1 MHSKI
6 KLKLTRRQKNKV
18 IRKKVYIIKL
28 QQPAIKAQFSLKLRK
43 KYDILQDYDET
54 DDEEV
59 EKQWQDFE
67 DAYKETGK
75 EVPGDKKKGQK
86 PWISKE
92 SWELVEER
100 KRLKN
105 NIEQTK
111 SDRIKQN
118 HMDKYRCKD
127 KEVKKSM
134 RQDKR
139 KWVDHL
145 AMEEEEAAYNGRMKE
160 VYDVTKTLSNDK
172 RKTTNAVKDKCGN
185 LITEGL
191 ARRERWTE
199 HFEEILNIH
208 IPDDPVTDVKI
219 DPIINKISTD
229 PITKAEIG
237 TALRKRRTSRFQK
250 WERHSRTY
258 IYFTKN

>member
-1 MHSKI
+1 M
-6 KLKLTRRQKNKV
+6 QKEG
-18 IRKKVYIIKL
+18 
-28 QQPAIKAQFSLKLRK
+28 QQ
-43 KYDILQDYDET
+43 
-54 DDEEV
+54 
-59 EKQWQDFE
+59 
-67 DAYKETGK
+67 
-75 EVPGDKKKGQK
+75 

-118 HMDKYRCKD
+118 YMNKYRCK
-127 KEVKKSM
+127 EVTKSM

-145 AMEEEEAAYNGRMKE
+145 AMEAEEAARNGRMTE
-160 VYDVTKTLSNDK
+160 VYDITKTLSNDK

-191 ARRERWTE
+191 AGRKRWKE
-199 HFEEILNIH
+199 HFEEILNRPIH
-208 IPDDPVTDVKI
+208 DDNVTDVEI
-219 DPIINKISTD
+219 DPIINEISTD
-229 PITKAEIG
+229 PITKAEIR
-237 TALRKRRTSRFQK
+237 TALRKLKNGKAGGKEEQQRNGLSNYSEHFGNKRKCQK
-250 WERHSRTY
+250 RGS
-258 IYFTKN
+258 KD